1 MDKSK
6 HAAKIQCTV
15 CLEDFQVSVPHL
27 LLFKDLSFY
36 SWLSFSSKQA
46 TINFLSEPVDVYNE
60 WIDACEA
67 VNNWSFQVF
76 TENLKFVKFCLWFL
90 IFTSYH
96 VTVII
101 KVKKIVE
108 TLGELELSSR
118 HRQQVMVLGKVLPL
132 VTGTGYSWTKLN
144 RTFCSI

>member
-27 LLFKDLSFY
+27 LLFKDLSFH

-67 VNNWSFQVF
+67 VNNWSFHSL
-76 TENLKFVKFCLWFL
+76 TENLKFVKFRLWFL

-96 VTVII
+96 ITVLI
-101 KVKKIVE
+101 KMKKIVV
-108 TLGELELSSR
+108 LVKWPDQCGL
-118 HRQQVMVLGKVLPL
+118 HRQMM
-132 VTGTGYSWTKLN
+132 VTGIG
-144 RTFCSI
+144 